1 MRIGLTGGGSTADR
15 IVGQASRAEADGFSS
30 MWYPSSAGAGD
41 PLAAMTLAGRA
52 TSAIELGTAVLVSYA
67 CHPVLQ
73 ASRVSAA
80 AAAVGSAGR
89 FTLGVGPSHRFVIQ
103 DRLGLSYDTPGR
115 HTEEYV
121 QVLTGLL
128 RGEQV
133 SFAGSQFRVEA
144 GPLPLLAGAEIPVLI
159 GALGSRLLRVAG
171 ACTAG
176 TILWMA
182 NATAIETHV
191 APTIRK
197 AAADAGRPA
206 PRIVAGLPV
215 AVHDDVAEA
224 RVAAA
229 SLYQA
234 YGQLPN
240 YQRILTHGGVAGPAD
255 AVLVG
260 DEDSVTAQVRALFEA
275 GATDLWAAPFPV
287 GDDAATSRARTRAL
301 LASLARS
308 LVGSQLL
315 EYVPTI
321 LT

>member
-15 IVGQASRAEADGFSS
+15 IVAQASRAEADGFTS
-30 MWYPSSAGAGD
+30 MWYPSSAGGGD
-41 PLAAMTLAGRA
+41 PLAAMALAGRA
-52 TSAIELGTAVLVSYA
+52 TSAIELGTAVLVSYT

-73 ASRVSAA
+73 ASRASATAA
-80 AAAVGSAGR
+80 AIGAAGR
-89 FTLGVGPSHRFVIQ
+89 LALGVGPSHRMVIE
-103 DRLGLSYDTPGR
+103 DRLGLPYDTPGL
-115 HTEEYV
+115 HTDEYV
-121 QVLTGLL
+121 QVLTRLL

-133 SFAGSQFRVEA
+133 SFAGTQYRVEA
-144 GPLPLLAGAEIPVLI
+144 GPLSLLDGAEIPVLV

-171 ACTAG
+171 SYAAG

-182 NATAIETHV
+182 NATAIDTHV

-224 RVAAA
+224 RAAA
-229 SLYQA
+229 ARQFSV

-240 YQRILTHGGVAGPAD
+240 YQRILAHGGIAGPGD
-255 AVLVG
+255 AVLAG
-260 DEDSVTAQVRALFEA
+260 DEDSVAAQVRALFEA

-287 GDDAATSRARTRAL
+287 GDDAAASRARTRAL
-301 LASLARS
+301 LASLTR
-308 LVGSQLL
+308 
-315 EYVPTI
+315 
-321 LT
+321 

>member
-1 MRIGLTGGGSTADR
+1 
-15 IVGQASRAEADGFSS
+15 
-30 MWYPSSAGAGD
+30 
-41 PLAAMTLAGRA
+41 MTLAGRA

-215 AVHDDVAEA
+215 AVHDDVAAA
-224 RVAAA
+224 RSAAA
-229 SLYQA
+229 GLYQA

-240 YQRILTHGGVAGPAD
+240 YQRIMAHGGIAGPAD

-260 DEDSVTAQVRALFEA
+260 DEDSVTAQVLALFEA

-287 GDDAATSRARTRAL
+287 GDDAAASRARTRAL
-301 LASLARS
+301 LASLTR
-308 LVGSQLL
+308 
-315 EYVPTI
+315 
-321 LT
+321 